1 MRVEHTPQGK
11 GGGEEEDLVPH
22 LSSPLP
28 SPKRF
33 VQAGARGEEKIAQDK
48 RGFAMAKLNM
58 VEAINLALREEME
71 RDNGVIVL
79 GEDVGREGGVFRVTD
94 GLQEKFGADRVVD
107 TPLAESGIVGTAL
120 GMAIYGLR
128 PVAEIQFDG
137 FLYPC
142 LDQITNHIGRMRNRS
157 RGRFTCPLVIRVPY
171 GGGIHAPEHH
181 SESPE
186 AILAHTPGIKVVIP
200 STPYEAK
207 GLLLSSIRD
216 PDPVLFLEPK
226 RIYRAIREEVPEGDY
241 TIPLGKARLVQ
252 EGKDV
257 TVIAWGAMVREALNA
272 AEQLKGDKIE
282 VEIIDL
288 RTISPM
294 DVEAIVTSIRK
305 TGRGVIVHEA
315 PKTCG
320 LGAEIIALINEK
332 ALLSLQAP
340 IERVTGFDIPVPL
353 MKSEHYYL
361 PNPKRIVMA
370 VKKVMSF

>member
-1 MRVEHTPQGK
+1 MP
-11 GGGEEEDLVPH
+11 
-22 LSSPLP
+22 
-28 SPKRF
+28 
-33 VQAGARGEEKIAQDK
+33 
-48 RGFAMAKLNM
+48 KLNM
-58 VEAINLALREEME
+58 VEALNLTLREELE
-71 RDNGVIVL
+71 RDSKVIIF
-79 GEDVGREGGVFRVTD
+79 GEDVGKEGGVFRVTD
-94 GLQEKFGADRVVD
+94 GLQKQFGPDRVID
-107 TPLAESGIVGTAL
+107 TPLAELAIAATAV
-120 GMAIYGLR
+120 GMAVYGLR
-128 PVAEIQFDG
+128 PIGEIQFEG

-142 LDQITNHIGRMRNRS
+142 LDQINNHIGRMRNRS
-157 RGRFTCPLVIRVPY
+157 RGRFTCPLVIRTPY

-181 SESPE
+181 SDSPE
-186 AILAHTPGIKVVIP
+186 AILAHIPGIKVVIP

-216 PDPVLFLEPK
+216 PDPVIFMEPK

-257 TVIAWGAMVREALNA
+257 TIIAYGAMLREALNA
-272 AEQLKGDKIE
+272 AEQLKGDKIDP
-282 VEIIDL
+282 EIIDL

-294 DVEAIVTSIRK
+294 DVETIVASIKK
-305 TGRGVIVHEA
+305 TGRGVVVHEA

-320 LGAEIIALINEK
+320 LAAEIIALINEK
-332 ALLSLQAP
+332 AFLSLQAP

-353 MKSEHYYL
+353 MKTEHYYL

>member
-1 MRVEHTPQGK
+1 MP
-11 GGGEEEDLVPH
+11 
-22 LSSPLP
+22 
-28 SPKRF
+28 
-33 VQAGARGEEKIAQDK
+33 
-48 RGFAMAKLNM
+48 KLNM
-58 VEAINLALREEME
+58 VEALNLALREELE
-71 RDNGVIVL
+71 RDSRVIIF
-79 GEDVGREGGVFRVTD
+79 GEDVGKEGGVFRVTD
-94 GLQEKFGADRVVD
+94 GLQKQFGPGRVID
-107 TPLAESGIVGTAL
+107 TPLAELAIAATAV
-120 GMAIYGLR
+120 GMAVYGLR
-128 PVAEIQFDG
+128 PIGEIQFEG

-142 LDQITNHIGRMRNRS
+142 LDQINNHIGRMRNRS
-157 RGRFTCPLVIRVPY
+157 RGRFTCPLVIRTPY

-181 SESPE
+181 SDSPE
-186 AILAHTPGIKVVIP
+186 AILAHIPGIKVVIP

-216 PDPVLFLEPK
+216 PDPIIFMEPK

-257 TVIAWGAMVREALNA
+257 TIIAYGAMLREALNA
-272 AEQLKGDKIE
+272 AEQLKGDKIDP
-282 VEIIDL
+282 EIIDL

-294 DVEAIVTSIRK
+294 DVETIVDSIKK
-305 TGRGVIVHEA
+305 TGRGDVVHEA

-320 LGAEIIALINEK
+320 LAAEIIALINEK
-332 ALLSLQAP
+332 AFLSLQAP

-353 MKSEHYYL
+353 MKTEHYYL

>member
-1 MRVEHTPQGK
+1 
-11 GGGEEEDLVPH
+11 
-22 LSSPLP
+22 
-28 SPKRF
+28 
-33 VQAGARGEEKIAQDK
+33 
-48 RGFAMAKLNM
+48 MAKLNM

-71 RDNGVIVL
+71 RDSRIIVL
-79 GEDVGREGGVFRVTD
+79 GEDVGKEGGVFRVTD
-94 GLQEKFGADRVVD
+94 GLQQKFGTDRVVD
-107 TPLAESGIVGTAL
+107 TPLAETGIVGMAF
-120 GMAIYGLR
+120 GMAVNGLR
-128 PVAEIQFDG
+128 PIAEIQFDG

-142 LDQITNHIGRMRNRS
+142 LDQITNHIGRIRNRS

-216 PDPVLFLEPK
+216 PDTVLFLEPK
-226 RIYRAIREEVPEGDY
+226 RIYRAIREEVSEGDY

-252 EGKDV
+252 GGKDV
-257 TVIAWGAMVREALNA
+257 TIVAWGSMVREALNA
-272 AEQLKGDKIE
+272 AQQLKEDKID

-294 DVEAIVTSIRK
+294 DVETIVTSIRK

-320 LGAEIIALINEK
+320 LGAEIIALVNEK

-353 MKSEHYYL
+353 PKTEHYYL
-361 PNPKRIVMA
+361 PNPKRIVLA

>member
-1 MRVEHTPQGK
+1 
-11 GGGEEEDLVPH
+11 
-22 LSSPLP
+22 
-28 SPKRF
+28 
-33 VQAGARGEEKIAQDK
+33 
-48 RGFAMAKLNM
+48 
-58 VEAINLALREEME
+58 
-71 RDNGVIVL
+71 
-79 GEDVGREGGVFRVTD
+79 
-94 GLQEKFGADRVVD
+94 
-107 TPLAESGIVGTAL
+107 
-120 GMAIYGLR
+120 
-128 PVAEIQFDG
+128 
-137 FLYPC
+137 
-142 LDQITNHIGRMRNRS
+142 
-157 RGRFTCPLVIRVPY
+157 LVIRVPY

-216 PDPVLFLEPK
+216 PDPVIFLEPK
-226 RIYRAIREEVPEGDY
+226 RIYRAIREEVPEGEY
-241 TIPLGKARLVQ
+241 TIPLSKARLVQ
-252 EGKDV
+252 EGRDV
-257 TVIAWGAMVREALNA
+257 TVITWGAMVREALNA
-272 AEQLKGDKIE
+272 AEQMKADKVD

-294 DVEAIVTSIRK
+294 DVEAVVNSIRK

-353 MKSEHYYL
+353 LKSEHYYL
-361 PNPKRIVMA
+361 PNPKRIVTA